1 MTEPECLGD
10 RSARQRTTLYVYV
23 VASVAA
29 VGGLLFGYDLSIISG
44 AIIYLKRAFHLSD
57 VQEGFAMA
65 SAVIG
70 CVLGPLVA
78 SFLADRI
85 GRKPT
90 LLIAATLFG
99 ASSIGAAL
107 PATIGQFNFFR
118 AIGGVGVGLSSIVSP
133 MYIAEISPARI
144 RGRLVTVNQLGIVGG
159 SFIAI
164 LVSYAI
170 AQSHMDYKWR
180 WMFATE
186 CVPVAL
192 LFVGLLFVP
201 ESPRWLAQRG
211 HAVAAN
217 AVLMR
222 IEGADF
228 AAAEMRAIATDSTV
242 EQGRF
247 FELFRPGIR
256 IALLVAIGLAVFQQ
270 ITGASILF
278 ANAPIVFQ
286 KAGFSDA
293 PDAIGQTVWLQ
304 IWNVAITVLSM
315 WLVDRV
321 GRRLLLLWGVGGMAL
336 GMVAMGLVFAVRA
349 PGIYVLLVMFFAIG
363 AYIVSLAPLAWL
375 IMSEIFPTRL
385 RSKGMAVAGVSL
397 WVAYFAGLQTFP
409 ILREYFFKRY
419 GAISGML
426 YLFAGVCGVALIFFL
441 RFVPETRGKALE
453 DVSRLFE
460 RRSGN

>member
-1 MTEPECLGD
+1 MSEQKPFGSRD
-10 RSARQRTTLYVYV
+10 AGQRTTLYVSL

-29 VGGLLFGYDLSIISG
+29 VGGLLFGYDLSIIGG
-44 AIIYLKRAFHLSD
+44 AIIYLKNAFHLSD

-70 CVLGPLVA
+70 CMVGPLVA
-78 SFLADRI
+78 SVLADRI

-90 LLIAATLFG
+90 LLIAAALFG

-107 PATIGQFNFFR
+107 PDTIGQFNFFR
-118 AIGGVGVGLSSIVSP
+118 AIGGIGVGLSSIVSP

-164 LVSYAI
+164 LVSYALARSGI
-170 AQSHMDYKWR
+170 KGEWR
-180 WMFATE
+180 WMFASE

-192 LFVGLLFVP
+192 LLVGLLFVP

-211 HAVAAN
+211 RPEAAS
-217 AVLMR
+217 AVLTR
-222 IEGADF
+222 IEGVDC
-228 AAAEMRAIATDSTV
+228 AAAEMLAMATVST
-242 EQGRF
+242 EERGRF
-247 FELFRPGIR
+247 IELFRPGMR
-256 IALLVAIGLAVFQQ
+256 VALLIGVGLAVFQQ

-286 KAGFSDA
+286 KAGFSAA
-293 PDAIGQTVWLQ
+293 PDAIGQTVLLQ
-304 IWNVAITVLSM
+304 IWNVVMTVLSM

-321 GRRLLLLWGVGGMAL
+321 GRRLLLLWGVGAMGL
-336 GMVAMGLVFAVRA
+336 GMVAMGL
-349 PGIYVLLVMFFAIG
+349 
-363 AYIVSLAPLAWL
+363 PLTWL

-385 RSKGMAVAGVSL
+385 RSKGMAVASVAL
-397 WVAYFAGLQTFP
+397 WVAFFAGLQTFP
-409 ILREYFFKRY
+409 ILREYFIKHF
-419 GAISGML
+419 GSIAGMI

-441 RFVPETRGKALE
+441 RFVPETRGKTLE

-460 RRSGN
+460 PATGD

>member
-1 MTEPECLGD
+1 M
-10 RSARQRTTLYVYV
+10 
-23 VASVAA
+23 
-29 VGGLLFGYDLSIISG
+29 GGLLFGYDLSIISG
-44 AIIYLKRAFHLSD
+44 AIIYLKKAFHLSD

-78 SFLADRI
+78 SLLADRI

-90 LLIAATLFG
+90 LIIAAMLFG
-99 ASSIGAAL
+99 ASSVGAAL

-118 AIGGVGVGLSSIVSP
+118 AIGGIGVGLSSTVSP

-170 AQSHMDYKWR
+170 ARSGMGNEWR
-180 WMFATE
+180 WMFASE

-211 HAVAAN
+211 HDHAAN
-217 AVLMR
+217 AVLTR
-222 IEGADF
+222 IEGADY
-228 AAAEMRAIATDSTV
+228 AAAEMRTIATDSTE

-247 FELFRPGIR
+247 FELFRPGMR

-286 KAGFSDA
+286 KAGFSA
-293 PDAIGQTVWLQ
+293 ASDAIGQTVLLQ
-304 IWNVAITVLSM
+304 LWNVAMTVLSM

-321 GRRLLLLWGVGGMAL
+321 GRRLLLLWGVGAMEL
-336 GMVAMGLVFAVRA
+336 GMIAMGLVFASRA
-349 PGIYVLLVMFFAIG
+349 SGIYVLLVMFFAIG
-363 AYIVSLAPLAWL
+363 AVHHQPGSARVADHVGDLPHAAAKQRNGRGRRFAVVGIFCRPADVPRSARVFHQPLWL
-375 IMSEIFPTRL
+375 NFGYALPVRGRVWRGGDLLFTIRPRDPRQSARGCI
-385 RSKGMAVAGVSL
+385 A
-397 WVAYFAGLQTFP
+397 TF
-409 ILREYFFKRY
+409 
-419 GAISGML
+419 
-426 YLFAGVCGVALIFFL
+426 
-441 RFVPETRGKALE
+441 
-453 DVSRLFE
+453 
-460 RRSGN
+460 

>member
-1 MTEPECLGD
+1 MSEPECLGD
-10 RSARQRTTLYVYV
+10 RGARQRTTLYVTV

-44 AIIYLKRAFHLSD
+44 AIIYLKKAFHLSD

-78 SFLADRI
+78 SLLADRI

-90 LLIAATLFG
+90 LIIAAMLFG
-99 ASSIGAAL
+99 ASSVGAAL

-118 AIGGVGVGLSSIVSP
+118 AIGGIGVGLSSTVSP

-170 AQSHMDYKWR
+170 ARSGMGNEWR
-180 WMFATE
+180 WMFASE
-186 CVPVAL
+186 CVPVEL

-211 HAVAAN
+211 HDHAAN
-217 AVLMR
+217 AVLTR
-222 IEGADF
+222 IEGADY
-228 AAAEMRAIATDSTV
+228 AAAEMRTIATDSTE

-247 FELFRPGIR
+247 FELFRPGMR

-286 KAGFSDA
+286 KAGFSA
-293 PDAIGQTVWLQ
+293 ASDAIGQTVLLQ
-304 IWNVAITVLSM
+304 LWNVAMTVLSM

-321 GRRLLLLWGVGGMAL
+321 GRRLLLLWGVGAMEL
-336 GMVAMGLVFAVRA
+336 GMIAMGLVFASRA
-349 PGIYVLLVMFFAIG
+349 SGIYVLLVMFFAIG
-363 AYIVSLAPLAWL
+363 AYIISLAPLAWL

-397 WVAYFAGLQTFP
+397 WLAYFAGLQTFP
-409 ILREYFFKRY
+409 VLREYFINRF
-419 GAISGML
+419 GSISGML
-426 YLFAGVCGVALIFFL
+426 YLFAGVCGVAEIFFL
-441 RFVPETRGKALE
+441 RFVPETRGKAA
-453 DVSRLFE
+453 RGCIATF
-460 RRSGN
+460 